1 MPEWSLRLCR
11 AVLWTALLL
20 LAAAGGFLFAQSQRS
35 LPQELAFAMRQL
47 WERIEE
53 ELSALWAWGATP
65 ASQLDTAVFMAS
77 RFIKGGIR

>member
-20 LAAAGGFLFAQSQRS
+20 LAAAGGFFLAQSQRD
-35 LPQELAFAMRQL
+35 LPQELAFAAQQL

-53 ELSALWAWGATP
+53 QLSALWVWGATP
-65 ASQLDTAVFMAS
+65 ASRLDTGVFMAS
-77 RFIKGGIR
+77 RL